1 MQASPRNDRIPGL
14 RGGTHVDDS
23 GSGWVGLDISGGV
36 RWITGCCCCNRW
48 AARVTQ
54 EISPFRIEVVRA
66 RARSDHWRWVSTP
79 PQVCPGPGTSGKP
92 GEQPVADQSRLTN
105 TLQNYIQANLY
116 TMGSRSK
123 ANSRQSI
130 GLTGCPTSTA
140 PTGLAVG
147 ANGESTA
154 VVHEPNYITA
164 FRNTGAPIELRCSG
178 YGCPESSTHVL
189 HWAWFFSLPAAQA
202 QLPA

>member
-1 MQASPRNDRIPGL
+1 MTQVAVGAGLAYQA
-14 RGGTHVDDS
+14 V
-23 GSGWVGLDISGGV
+23 V
-36 RWITGCCCCNRW
+36 RWVMIMGCCCCNRW

-54 EISPFRIEVVRA
+54 EITPSRIGVVRA
-66 RARSDHWRWVSTP
+66 LARSDHWRWVSTP
-79 PQVCPGPGTSGKP
+79 QVGPGPGTSGKP

-105 TLQNYIQANLY
+105 TLQNYIQAKLY
-116 TMGSRSK
+116 TMDSRSK

-154 VVHEPNYITA
+154 MVHEPNYITA

-178 YGCPESSTHVL
+178 YGCSESSTHVL
-189 HWAWFFSLPAAQA
+189 H
-202 QLPA
+202 

>member
-1 MQASPRNDRIPGL
+1 MSMTQVAFGAGLAYQA
-14 RGGTHVDDS
+14 V
-23 GSGWVGLDISGGV
+23 V
-36 RWITGCCCCNRW
+36 RWIMIMGCCCCNRW
-48 AARVTQ
+48 AAPVTQ
-54 EISPFRIEVVRA
+54 EISPIRIGVVRA
-66 RARSDHWRWVSTP
+66 LARSDHWRWVSTP
-79 PQVCPGPGTSGKP
+79 QVGPGPGTSGKP

-105 TLQNYIQANLY
+105 TLQNYIQAKLY

-130 GLTGCPTSTA
+130 SLTGCPTSTA

-154 VVHEPNYITA
+154 MSLTISLHSVT
-164 FRNTGAPIELRCSG
+164 TGAPIELRCSG
-178 YGCPESSTHVL
+178 YGCSESSTHVL
-189 HWAWFFSLPAAQA
+189 HWAWVFSLPAAQA